1 MRSNRDAHVVPAAVE
16 NRATLLGKQCGSFPQ
31 MYIYRRPR
39 NLILFCLSP
48 LFIRSTFSQA
58 AALRLITPIFPFV
71 VICINTLVTTLQGMS
86 GPGGGGIP
94 RFPSRLLCYCHRRF
108 DFYTCRRPR
117 NTLLWILLQLVII
130 ERNEKMRKKS
140 SFVFTHRCHFQYFC

>member
-71 VICINTLVTTLQGMS
+71 VICINTLVTTLQVM
-86 GPGGGGIP
+86 
-94 RFPSRLLCYCHRRF
+94 
-108 DFYTCRRPR
+108 
-117 NTLLWILLQLVII
+117 
-130 ERNEKMRKKS
+130 
-140 SFVFTHRCHFQYFC
+140 SFVRRNPS